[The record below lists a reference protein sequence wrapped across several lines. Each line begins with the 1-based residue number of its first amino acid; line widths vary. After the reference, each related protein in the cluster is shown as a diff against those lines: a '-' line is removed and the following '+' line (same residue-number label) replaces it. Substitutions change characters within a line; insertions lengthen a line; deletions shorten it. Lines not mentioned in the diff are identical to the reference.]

1 MQPKSARPFPIG
13 KGRLGFER
21 LLRCSSLTGLRACS
35 FVAPRIHLK
44 SKPPTRTLITQGSI
58 EHNPAAL
65 SAISKLRTYPYK
77 TEPNNQ
83 LRAEEAAILKKAIL
97 ADSREDVVKQVSL
110 FLQARQSRRERMRME
125 FPKLYGD
132 REVTRE
138 KWREWV
144 EGLAR
149 YTEVKISDELATPS
163 YKSLPEF
170 TALQNSA
177 DNTFE
182 REMKKLDEISLNSG
196 EESDYAL
203 GWAQWYILDKLRPA
217 WRNEVFG
224 ENAFPEDLLKKSI

>member
-1 MQPKSARPFPIG
+1 
-13 KGRLGFER
+13 
-21 LLRCSSLTGLRACS
+21 
-35 FVAPRIHLK
+35 
-44 SKPPTRTLITQGSI
+44 
-58 EHNPAAL
+58 
-65 SAISKLRTYPYK
+65 
-77 TEPNNQ
+77 
-83 LRAEEAAILKKAIL
+83 
-97 ADSREDVVKQVSL
+97 
-110 FLQARQSRRERMRME
+110 ME